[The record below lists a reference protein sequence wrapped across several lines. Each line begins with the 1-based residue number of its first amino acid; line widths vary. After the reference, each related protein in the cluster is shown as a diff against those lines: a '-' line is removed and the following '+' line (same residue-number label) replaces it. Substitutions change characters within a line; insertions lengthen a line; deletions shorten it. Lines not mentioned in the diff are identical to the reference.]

1 MLRYL
6 VDIIFGAHA
15 IFFKIFYIAAN
26 IDTLKRDIFLWSAVT
41 PMATRHQGNARDSGS
56 SQNGVRSC
64 LGICKTNPREFI
76 DHTNEEKMEET
87 FNEDLRH
94 V

>member
-1 MLRYL
+1 MRYFSKSSIL
-6 VDIIFGAHA
+6 PLI
-15 IFFKIFYIAAN
+15 
-26 IDTLKRDIFLWSAVT
+26 RDIFSWSAVT

-56 SQNGVRSC
+56 SQNGVRGC
-64 LGICKTNPREFI
+64 LGICKTNPRAFI
-76 DHTNEEKMEET
+76 DPTNEEKMEET

>member
-1 MLRYL
+1 
-6 VDIIFGAHA
+6 
-15 IFFKIFYIAAN
+15 
-26 IDTLKRDIFLWSAVT
+26 
-41 PMATRHQGNARDSGS
+41 MATRHQGNARGSGS

-64 LGICKTNPREFI
+64 LGICKTNSMEFS
-76 DHTNEEKMEET
+76 DSPHEEKMEET